1 MSVNSGQRL
10 LQVIAIVISSCAAPC
25 AWAADPATQSATKPA
40 QTASLPATVE
50 PLEQADLYA
59 KVAGYVMEVHADIGD
74 HVKAGQPLA
83 VIENPELESEVAAAD
98 ATLRA
103 KREMA
108 NAAKASIEQAKTM
121 QQVARSQLAGYQAD
135 QKLSQSTL
143 KRQEELFGGKAIT
156 EQQLDDAKTKA
167 QGAQT
172 QVEVAEAKIASSE
185 SEVRVAVANHAV
197 AEAQVGVAEAEVK
210 RLQVLLRY
218 TKIIAPFDG
227 VISRRLANRGD
238 LAQAGTA
245 ARTAP
250 LFTIQ
255 RMDTVRITCEVPE
268 SIAGRVTSGTRASV
282 KVFGLGEQSVD
293 GKVTR
298 FAASLNPETRTMRT
312 EIHVSNPGEKLR
324 PGMYAQVT
332 LTLAP

>member
-1 MSVNSGQRL
+1 VSPYTNRL
-10 LQVIAIVISSCAAPC
+10 TLSIAFFVSSCIGAN
-25 AWAADPATQSATKPA
+25 AWAADPATQPATKPA
-40 QTASLPATVE
+40 QSASLPATIE

-59 KVAGYVMEVHADIGD
+59 KVAGYVTEVTADIGD
-74 HVKAGQPLA
+74 HVKAGHPLA
-83 VIENPELESEVAAAD
+83 SIENPELESELVAAD

-108 NAAKASIEQAKTM
+108 NAAKATIEQAKTM
-121 QQVARSQLAGYQAD
+121 QQVARSELAGYQSD
-135 QKLSQSTL
+135 QKLAQSTL
-143 KRQEELFGGKAIT
+143 KRQEELFAGKAIT

-172 QVEVAEAKIASSE
+172 QVEVAEAKIGASD
-185 SEVRVAVANHAV
+185 SEVRVAQANHAV

-218 TKIIAPFDG
+218 MKIIAPFDG

-245 ARTAP
+245 SRTAP

-268 SIAGRVTSGTRASV
+268 SIAGRISSLTQASV
-282 KVFGLGEQSVD
+282 KVFGLGEQTVD
-293 GKVTR
+293 AKVTR
-298 FAASLNPETRTMRT
+298 FAGSLNPETRTMRT
-312 EIHVSNPGEKLR
+312 EIHLPNPGDKFR

-332 LTLAP
+332 LMLAQ